1 MHIQGARTAEERGSD
16 DKGIALSMAV
26 VVTACDEP
34 VDVSLTVA
42 PTAEFW
48 IDNEGRLDR
57 GVVVRVAIPTP
68 AGTSQEDAVVDARG
82 WTVDDGLAPYASGV
96 TAKKVLMFDVEAE
109 AARASTFLTLTVP
122 EWGTTLNPVVV
133 AFKAD
138 WTTRRSYLGSCYV
151 TLPSLTGLHTALATA
166 HLQGKAVVGGEDG
179 DLPGREN
186 FFVLTSPTTQLRAN
200 YRPQYEVT
208 RGVTSL
214 DLKGHTIDAG
224 ATLPGPDANLGGTP
238 AWTCRSNVPKDLK
251 TIYSTDAGDP
261 AADVYSTLTAL
272 GTVALSDARLAE
284 LLDQR
289 TCASYVAIDSSAA
302 GVRRDLLLMGVG
314 ALFAAGIEL
323 TLSGLRRRRPA
334 VT

>member
-1 MHIQGARTAEERGSD
+1 
-16 DKGIALSMAV
+16 MAV

-48 IDNEGRLDR
+48 IDNEGRLDW

-68 AGTSQEDAVVDARG
+68 AGTSEEDAVVDARG

-96 TAKKVLMFDVEAE
+96 TAKKVLTFDVEAE

-122 EWGTTLNPVVV
+122 EWGTDAQPRGGRLQGRLDDPP
-133 AFKAD
+133 
-138 WTTRRSYLGSCYV
+138 L
-151 TLPSLTGLHTALATA
+151 LPGQLLRHAPLVDGTA
-166 HLQGKAVVGGEDG
+166 HGARHRTSARKGGGRRRGRRPARPRELLRPHLADH
-179 DLPGREN
+179 PGCG
-186 FFVLTSPTTQLRAN
+186 N

-272 GTVALSDARLAE
+272 GTVALSDARLAG

-302 GVRRDLLLMGVG
+302 GIRRDLLLMGVG
-314 ALFAAGIEL
+314 VLFAAGS
-323 TLSGLRRRRPA
+323 T
-334 VT
+334 